1 MRSIAFAAISA
12 IASLTVVPCF
22 AETMAFKATL
32 SPQSEVPP
40 HPDLKGSGTLQATF
54 DPATMMLNYSVSYD
68 GLTGPATMAH
78 FHGAAP
84 VGKNAGVMVPIAGTL
99 ASPIKGTATLTAEQ
113 VKALEGGELYFNIH
127 TDVNKAGEL
136 RGQVEKGM

>member
-1 MRSIAFAAISA
+1 MRSIAFAAITA
-12 IASLTVVPCF
+12 LVSLAACPSF

-40 HPDLKGSGTLQATF
+40 HADLKGTGTLQATF

-68 GLTGPATMAH
+68 GLTGAATMAH

-84 VGKNAGVMVPIAGTL
+84 VGKNAGVMVPIAGAL
-99 ASPIKGTATLTAEQ
+99 SSPIKGTATLTAEQ
-113 VKALEGGELYFNIH
+113 VKALEAGELYFNIH
-127 TDVNKAGEL
+127 TDMNKAGEL

>member
-1 MRSIAFAAISA
+1 MRPIAFAILAALLGSTA
-12 IASLTVVPCF
+12 VPCL
-22 AETMAFKATL
+22 AETMEFKATM
-32 SPQSEVPP
+32 SPQAEVPP
-40 HPDLKGSGTLQATF
+40 HADLKGSGSVQATF
-54 DPATMMLNYSVSYD
+54 DTTAMTLNYTVSYT

-84 VGKNAGVMVPIAGTL
+84 VGKNAGVMVPVAGPL

-113 VKALEGGELYFNIH
+113 AKALESGEMYFNIH
-127 TDVNKAGEL
+127 TDMNKGGEI

>member
-1 MRSIAFAAISA
+1 MRTIAFAAA
-12 IASLTVVPCF
+12 AALAVLATAPCF
-22 AETMAFKATL
+22 AETTMFKATL

-40 HPDLKGSGTLQATF
+40 HADLKGSGTLQASF
-54 DPATMMLNYSVSYD
+54 DTATLMLSYSVSYD

-84 VGKNAGVMVPIAGTL
+84 VGKNAGVMVPISGALT
-99 ASPIKGTATLTAEQ
+99 SPIKGTATLTAEQ

-127 TDVNKAGEL
+127 TDMNKAGEL
-136 RGQVEKGM
+136 RGQVEKAM

>member
-1 MRSIAFAAISA
+1 MRTIAFAAA
-12 IASLTVVPCF
+12 VALASLTAAPCL
-22 AETMAFKATL
+22 AETMTFKAAL
-32 SPQSEVPP
+32 SPQTEVPP

-54 DPATMMLNYSVSYD
+54 DTATLMLNYSVSYD

-84 VGKNAGVMVPIAGTL
+84 VGKNAGVMVPIAGALT
-99 ASPIKGTATLTAEQ
+99 SPIKGTATLTAEQ

>member
-1 MRSIAFAAISA
+1 MRIIAFAAIA
-12 IASLTVVPCF
+12 ALAGLGAAPCL
-22 AETMAFKATL
+22 AETLEFKAAL
-32 SPQSEVPP
+32 SPQAEVPP

-54 DPATMMLNYSVSYD
+54 DTTAMTLNYSVSYD

-84 VGKNAGVMVPIAGTL
+84 TGKNAGVMVPITGSL
-99 ASPIKGTATLTAEQ
+99 ASPIKGTATLTPDQ
-113 VKALEGGELYFNIH
+113 VKALEAGELYFNIH

>member
-1 MRSIAFAAISA
+1 MRSITFAAAALAALIS
-12 IASLTVVPCF
+12 PGF
-22 AETMAFKATL
+22 AETTAFKAAL
-32 SPQSEVPP
+32 SPQAEVPP
-40 HPDLKGSGTLQATF
+40 HPGLKGAGTLEASFDTATK
-54 DPATMMLNYSVSYD
+54 TLTYTVSYE

-84 VGKNAGVMVPIAGTL
+84 AGKNAGVMVPVAGAL

-127 TDVNKAGEL
+127 TDANKAGEL

>member
-1 MRSIAFAAISA
+1 MRITAFAALLA
-12 IASLTVVPCF
+12 LAGLTTVPCF
-22 AETMAFKATL
+22 AETTAFKATL
-32 SPQSEVPP
+32 SPETEVPP
-40 HPDLKGSGTLQATF
+40 HPGLKGSGTVQATF
-54 DPATMMLNYSVSYD
+54 DTTAMTLNYSVSYD

-84 VGKNAGVMVPIAGTL
+84 VGKNAGVMVPVNGSL

-113 VKALEGGELYFNIH
+113 AKALEGGEMYFNIH
-127 TDVNKAGEL
+127 TDTNKAGEL